1 MLFLYNDTNS
11 TNAIPWFNVVD
22 LYRLVSGRKGLVIC
36 AHTHILGNF
45 PNDSWGTVLVSVLLI
60 GSYVFLHFRVIC
72 SRII

>member
-11 TNAIPWFNVVD
+11 KNAIPWFNVVD
-22 LYRLVSGRKGLVIC
+22 PLPTRVRTEGSCC

-45 PNDSWGTVLVSVLLI
+45 HNDFWGTVLVSVLLI